1 MKTMTIALLVFAM
14 SGCTSVAYVENGA
27 NGSECENT
35 VSINETGLKAVS
47 ICKGDSQS
55 KE

>member
-1 MKTMTIALLVFAM
+1 MRALLLICVVLF

>member
-1 MKTMTIALLVFAM
+1 MLLLVCVVLF

-35 VSINETGLKAVS
+35 VSINETGERMNV
-47 ICKGDSQS
+47 GS
-55 KE
+55 KDFN